1 MKISARKIMITGG
14 CRSGKSRYA
23 LERAKSISGAR
34 RFVATAKALDDEMR
48 QRIDQHRK
56 ERGKD
61 WQTIEEPLEL
71 ARILQQVGKEPG
83 PVIVDC
89 LTLWLNNWL
98 MQEDSSKNIILEQID
113 QVLASI
119 ADREATFIFIT
130 NEVGDG
136 IVPENKLAREFRD
149 LAGEI
154 NQQVAAFCD
163 EVLVMV
169 SGIPVRIKPGPES
182 SEPRKNEAAN
192 PHEFPSEKKQGLYD
206 AIYQRRDV
214 RHFKPDPIAPYLLG
228 KMLHAAHHAGSV
240 GFMQPWNFIVID
252 DPAIK
257 DKVFKNFVDANNKA
271 SQKYQDE
278 REKLYASLKLEG
290 IKDAPINICITCD
303 GNRMGPDVLGR
314 DSIPETDLFSTCC
327 AVQNLWL
334 SARAEGVG
342 VGWVSILSVEQLKA
356 DLNIPESV
364 FPVAYLCLGYTE
376 QFHEK
381 PLLEKAGWANRLQ
394 LSDLVYFNQ
403 WEKGFPGISVSF
415 PEEIN

>member
-1 MKISARKIMITGG
+1 MSAKKILITGG

-23 LERAKSISGAR
+23 LELAKSISGTK
-34 RFVATAKALDDEMR
+34 RFIATAEALDDEMK
-48 QRIDQHRK
+48 QRIDNHRM

-71 ARILQQVGKEPG
+71 ARVLQQVGNVPG
-83 PVIVDC
+83 PVVVDC
-89 LTLWLNNWL
+89 LTLWLSNRL
-98 MQEDSSKNIILEQID
+98 MQEDSRQTIMDHIDQALKNISDNQ
-113 QVLASI
+113 
-119 ADREATFIFIT
+119 ATYIFIT

-154 NQQVAAFCD
+154 NQRVAQYCD
-163 EVLVMV
+163 EVFVTV
-169 SGIPVRIKPGPES
+169 SGIPVKIKPAAES
-182 SEPRKNEAAN
+182 MDSRKNETGS
-192 PHEFPSEKKQGLYD
+192 PHEFPDDKKQGLYD

-214 RHFKPDPIAPYLLG
+214 RQFKPDPISPNLLG
-228 KMLHAAHHAGSV
+228 KILHAAHHAGSV

-257 DKVFKNFVDANNKA
+257 DKVFKNFVEANNRA
-271 SQKYQDE
+271 SKKYKDE
-278 REKLYASLKLEG
+278 REKLYSSLKLEG

-303 GNRMGPDVLGR
+303 GDRMGPNVLGR

-327 AVQNLWL
+327 AIQNLWL
-334 SARAEGVG
+334 AARAEGVG
-342 VGWVSILSVEQLKA
+342 VGWVSILSVKQLKA
-356 DLNIPESV
+356 DLNIPDSV
-364 FPVAYLCLGYTE
+364 FLVAYLCVGYTE

-381 PLLEKAGWANRLQ
+381 PLLEKVGWAKRLQ

-403 WEKGFPGISVSF
+403 WEKDFPGISVSF

>member
-1 MKISARKIMITGG
+1 MFAKKILITGG

-23 LERAKSISGAR
+23 LELAKSISGSK
-34 RFVATAKALDDEMR
+34 RFIATAEALDDEMR
-48 QRIDQHRK
+48 QRIERHQQ

-71 ARILQQVGKEPG
+71 SKIFQQVGKEFG
-83 PVIVDC
+83 PVVVDC
-89 LTLWLNNWL
+89 LTLWLSNRL
-98 MQEDSSKNIILEQID
+98 MQEDSRETIMDQMDQALQIISEP
-113 QVLASI
+113 
-119 ADREATFIFIT
+119 EATFIFIT

-136 IVPENKLAREFRD
+136 IVPENKLARKFRD

-154 NQQVAAFCD
+154 NQRVAEFCD
-163 EVLVMV
+163 EVFVMV
-169 SGIPVRIKPGPES
+169 SGIPVKIKPTSES
-182 SEPRKNEAAN
+182 MKPQKNEIAT
-192 PHEFPSEKKQGLYD
+192 PHEFSNDKKQGLYD

-214 RHFKPDPIAPYLLG
+214 RHFKPDPIAPNILG
-228 KMLHAAHHAGSV
+228 KILHAAHHAGSV

-257 DKVFKNFVDANNKA
+257 DKVFKNFVEANNKA
-271 SQKYQDE
+271 SKKFKDE
-278 REKLYASLKLEG
+278 REKLYSSLKLEG

-303 GNRMGPDVLGR
+303 GDRMGPNVLGR

-342 VGWVSILSVEQLKA
+342 VGWVSILSVQQLKA
-356 DLNIPESV
+356 DLNIPDSI
-364 FPVAYLCLGYTE
+364 FPVAYLCVGYTE
-376 QFHEK
+376 QFHDK
-381 PLLEKAGWANRLQ
+381 PLLEKVGWAKRMQ

-403 WEKGFPGISVSF
+403 WKKGSPGISVSF

>member
-1 MKISARKIMITGG
+1 MFAKKILITGG

-23 LERAKSISGAR
+23 LELAKSIPGSK
-34 RFVATAKALDDEMR
+34 RFIATAEGLDDEMR
-48 QRIDQHRK
+48 QRI
-56 ERGKD
+56 ERHQQERSKD

-71 ARILQQVGKEPG
+71 SKIFQQVGKESG
-83 PVIVDC
+83 PVVVDC
-89 LTLWLNNWL
+89 LTLWLSNRL
-98 MQEDSSKNIILEQID
+98 MQEDSRETIMD
-113 QVLASI
+113 QMDQALQSI
-119 ADREATFIFIT
+119 SEPEATFIFIT

-136 IVPENKLAREFRD
+136 IVPENKLARKFRD

-154 NQQVAAFCD
+154 NQRVAEFCD
-163 EVLVMV
+163 EVFVMV
-169 SGIPVRIKPGPES
+169 SGIPVKIKPTSES
-182 SEPRKNEAAN
+182 MKPQKNEIAT
-192 PHEFPSEKKQGLYD
+192 PHEFSNDKKQGLYD

-214 RHFKPDPIAPYLLG
+214 RHFKPDPIAPNILG
-228 KMLHAAHHAGSV
+228 KILHAAHHAGSV

-257 DKVFKNFVDANNKA
+257 DKVFKNFVEANNKA
-271 SQKYQDE
+271 SKKFKDE
-278 REKLYASLKLEG
+278 REKLYSSLKLEG

-303 GNRMGPDVLGR
+303 GDRMGPNVLGR

-356 DLNIPESV
+356 DLNIPDSI
-364 FPVAYLCLGYTE
+364 FPVAYLCVGYTE
-376 QFHEK
+376 QFHDK
-381 PLLEKAGWANRLQ
+381 PLLEKVGWAKRMQ

-403 WEKGFPGISVSF
+403 WKKGSPGISVSF

>member
-1 MKISARKIMITGG
+1 MSAKNILITGG

-23 LERAKSISGAR
+23 LELAKSISGTK
-34 RFVATAKALDDEMR
+34 RFIATAEALDDEMR
-48 QRIDQHRK
+48 QRIDQHRQ

-61 WQTIEEPLEL
+61 WQTIEEPLEIS
-71 ARILQQVGKEPG
+71 RILQQLGKEPG

-89 LTLWLNNWL
+89 LTLWLSNRL
-98 MQEDSSKNIILEQID
+98 MQEDSRQTIMNEIE
-113 QVLASI
+113 QVLKSI
-119 ADREATFIFIT
+119 SGQAATFIFIT

-154 NQQVAAFCD
+154 NQRVAEFCD
-163 EVLVMV
+163 EVFVMV
-169 SGIPVRIKPGPES
+169 SGIPVKIKPAQES
-182 SEPRKNEAAN
+182 MKPKKIETST
-192 PHEFPSEKKQGLYD
+192 PHEFPRDKKQGLYD

-214 RHFKPDPIAPYLLG
+214 RQFKPEPIAPNLLG
-228 KMLHAAHHAGSV
+228 KILHAAHHAGSV

-257 DKVFKNFVDANNKA
+257 HKVFKNFIDANNKA
-271 SQKYQDE
+271 SKNYQDE

-303 GNRMGPDVLGR
+303 GDRMGPNVLGR

-356 DLNIPESV
+356 DLNIPDSV
-364 FPVAYLCLGYTE
+364 FPVAYLCVGYTE
-376 QFHEK
+376 QFHDK
-381 PLLEKAGWANRLQ
+381 PLLEKVGWANRLQ

-403 WEKGFPGISVSF
+403 WEKGSPGISVSF